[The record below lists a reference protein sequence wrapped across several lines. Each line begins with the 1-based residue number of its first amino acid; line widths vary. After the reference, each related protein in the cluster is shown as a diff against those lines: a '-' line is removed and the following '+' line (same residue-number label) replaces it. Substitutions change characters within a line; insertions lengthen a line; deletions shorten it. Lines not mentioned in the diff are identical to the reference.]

1 MKIKSHRHVG
11 IAMYYHGMCI
21 VEALRDPEL
30 DPETHERYTVQLA
43 KIRKRLSDLADHSE
57 VNYRMYQRVV
67 VMYKTTEYLLVVL
80 FSSFFKNKCRKP
92 RYLP

>member
-1 MKIKSHRHVG
+1 
-11 IAMYYHGMCI
+11 MYYHGMCI

-67 VMYKTTEYLLVVL
+67 VTYKNMEDLLVVFCSL
-80 FSSFFKNKCRKP
+80 FIIIAGSGSVHFRK
-92 RYLP
+92 RFAKIT